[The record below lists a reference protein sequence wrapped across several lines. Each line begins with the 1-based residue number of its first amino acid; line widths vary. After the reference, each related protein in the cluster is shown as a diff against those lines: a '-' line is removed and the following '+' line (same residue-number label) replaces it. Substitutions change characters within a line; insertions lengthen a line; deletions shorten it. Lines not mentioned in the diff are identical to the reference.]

1 MGARPAGWLEEF
13 GVKGRERDGCRSC
26 SWRLLSCYRLV
37 VSARPEAGS
46 GDTQVGVAEGL
57 NWRGAQSSA
66 AVTSAGRWRGCYVL
80 QRWSAEAEV
89 GWLGL
94 LGGRDSEF
102 RPVASACIPG
112 RQNCVLASS
121 QRSASRTPVSR
132 IAHWTRS
139 STARVFAW
147 PSPFRASPTFSRS
160 AELVGGCRQVGV
172 RVRGLYP

>member
-1 MGARPAGWLEEF
+1 M
-13 GVKGRERDGCRSC
+13 
-26 SWRLLSCYRLV
+26 
-37 VSARPEAGS
+37 
-46 GDTQVGVAEGL
+46 EGL
-57 NWRGAQSSA
+57 LRAA
-66 AVTSAGRWRGCYVL
+66 AVERGGGGGLV
-80 QRWSAEAEV
+80 
-89 GWLGL
+89 GL

-112 RQNCVLASS
+112 WQNCVLASS

-172 RVRGLYP
+172 RVRGLYPLKLLTRSPAVGCARQTRIVAAIISSSSSSSSSRLLGLIAAPPPKRGGPFSGEPVSCNE